1 MSRTAAPRKDE
12 SNGTWWFVV
21 DLTPGPD
28 GQRRQAKRRGFT
40 TKRAAQEAIDR
51 LRVDS
56 REGTHVAIDRMTVGE
71 YLEAWGET
79 LAVAGRKPATVAS
92 YRRNLRVHVV
102 PRLGGIRLQALTP
115 MHLDKMH
122 AELLAGGNMRTEGA
136 VLSPRTVRYVHT
148 IVRKALSDAT
158 RKGLIVRNPSD
169 AATPPSAKSA
179 KAPEMNFWSPAEL
192 HRFLAATEGDDLHP
206 MLRLVAMSGLRRG
219 EACGLRWSDVDLD
232 TKRVHVRQQ
241 LVIVAA
247 GDGRHETVLQE
258 TTKSDAG
265 RRHIDLDPAT
275 VAVLRAHRARQ
286 AELRL
291 AMGAGWVDTGLVF
304 TGPTGGQLDPEKVSA
319 RFDTLVRRFDG
330 PRLRFHDLRHTHC
343 AHLIGADVNVK
354 TISRRLGHASVSF
367 TLDRYGHLMPEADG
381 EAAAA
386 VAALVDSVSS

>member
-1 MSRTAAPRKDE
+1 LSRNAAPRKDE

-21 DLTPGPD
+21 DLTAGPD

-51 LRVDS
+51 LRVNS
-56 REGTHVAIDRMTVGE
+56 REGTHVAIDRMTVAE

-115 MHLDKMH
+115 MHLDKMYS
-122 AELLAGGNMRTEGA
+122 ELLAGGNMRTEGA
-136 VLSPRTVRYVHT
+136 VLSARTVRYVHT

-179 KAPEMNFWSPAEL
+179 KAPEMAFWEPAEL
-192 HRFLAATEGDDLHP
+192 HGFLGSIEGDDMHP

-219 EACGLRWSDVDLD
+219 EVCGLRWTDVDLD
-232 TKRVHVRQQ
+232 TGRVHVRQQ
-241 LVIVAA
+241 LVVVAA
-247 GDGRHETVLQE
+247 GDGRHEILMQE
-258 TTKSDAG
+258 TPKSDAG
-265 RRHIDLDPAT
+265 RRHVDLDLAT
-275 VAVLRAHRARQ
+275 VALLRSHRARQ
-286 AELRL
+286 AQLRL
-291 AMGAGWVDTGLVF
+291 AMGAGWTDSGLVF
-304 TGPTGGQLDPEKVSA
+304 TGITGDRLDPEKVSA
-319 RFDTLVRRFDG
+319 RFDTLVRRFDA
-330 PRLRFHDLRHTHC
+330 PRIRFHDLRHTHC
-343 AHLIGADVNVK
+343 AHLISADVNVK
-354 TISRRLGHASVSF
+354 AISRRLGHASVSF

-381 EAAAA
+381 HAALA
-386 VAALVDSVSS
+386 VAALVDGATA